1 MNSIMAHAVARAMQA
16 DRLRS
21 VKPRGEEEIVDE
33 IARSPKRSWTAVV
46 SFPRFQFPPQFG
58 VAVNS

>member
-16 DRLRS
+16 VRLRS

-33 IARSPKRSWTAVV
+33 IVRSPRRSWTAVV
-46 SFPRFQFPPQFG
+46 SFPRFQVSGAQTK
-58 VAVNS
+58 A